1 MMEDI
6 FDKFIDEE
14 EEAIIDWSE
23 SLW

>member
-6 FDKFIDEE
+6 FDKFIDED